1 MNFQNAIKSGFKNYA
16 NFSGRAS
23 RSEYWFF
30 QLFLL
35 LSLLLLYFV
44 SAVSVELGALSLFAL
59 LGIYL
64 PSIAVGWRRAHDAG
78 RSGGWMAIPFVGF
91 ILALQASETNSNK
104 FGPPP
109 PPPGA

>member
-16 NFSGRAS
+16 NFNGRAS

-30 QLFLL
+30 QLFIF
-35 LSLLLLYFV
+35 LSFVFVVFASVV
-44 SAVSVELGALSLFAL
+44 SAELGRLFSIVL
-59 LGIYL
+59 LGTYL

-78 RSGGWMAIPFVGF
+78 RSGGWMAIPFVNW
-91 ILALQASETNSNK
+91 ILALQVSDTNSSK
-104 FGPPP
+104 FGPPL